1 MTFEDKLR
9 EFFKKHD
16 PGRLRFARKIANKY
30 QPKAKDVLAELAKIY
45 AGGGPGTYAAKME
58 AKRNAAFQNFPTNF
72 DEISEGA
79 DDEIEDDTVV
89 TEVEKSSNGDTGM
102 IDDLDD

>member
-30 QPKAKDVLAELAKIY
+30 QHKATDVLSELAKIY
-45 AGGGPGTYAAKME
+45 AGGGPGSHAAKME
-58 AKRNAAFQNFPTNF
+58 ARRNSAFQNFPDTF
-72 DEISEGA
+72 DEIDVSVNDKE
-79 DDEIEDDTVV
+79 ENDTAV
-89 TEVEKSSNGDTGM
+89 TEVEKSSDSDPGM